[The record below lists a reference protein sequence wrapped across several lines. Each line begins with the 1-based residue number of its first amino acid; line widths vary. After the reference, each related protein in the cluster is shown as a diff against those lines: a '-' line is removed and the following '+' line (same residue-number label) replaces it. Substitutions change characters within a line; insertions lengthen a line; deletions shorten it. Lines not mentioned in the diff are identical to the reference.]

1 MATRLTEVE
10 QPKGTVTWV
19 LANDQLSQYNFQT
32 PELKENRYL
41 SVSFGDEEIGIGIS
55 ALPPSRKPH
64 RGFWSVIAQRLGR
77 GEKLPATRLRIEPLI
92 PYDEALPGLHTPI
105 SAMHPYVVMENGT
118 RYGVAVWIPKSMI
131 GEWSAERER
140 PQGGND
146 LFKLH
151 ATGKV
156 EVYRQR
162 QNVALLVR
170 LNGDTPIAEQRI
182 QMAVAD
188 PIRREMLIGVSDTP
202 VEGNDYT
209 SSLVTKRQVLLRDN
223 SSVSTEGNGEKQP
236 AETYDLVFN
245 TVAKRGTK
253 ENATFDQK
261 GLVDVIVATCTDD
274 EVTEIRTQPISYP
287 KVDSDFGGGY
297 SGLRSFGGFG
307 TRSLDLGVTKGGFR
321 DSTVKGETSFTNRE
335 VQKVNIRTVREL
347 RPIARFRLSL
357 VGSGG
362 PILATMSE
370 APVSTSGVEV

>member
-1 MATRLTEVE
+1 MATKITEVE
-10 QPKGTVTWV
+10 PKGAVTWV
-19 LANDQLSQYNFQT
+19 LASDQLSQYNFKT
-32 PELKENRYL
+32 PQLKDNRYL
-41 SVSFGDEEIGIGIS
+41 SVSFGDEEIGVGVF
-55 ALPPSRKPH
+55 ALPPSRKP
-64 RGFWSVIAQRLGR
+64 RKGFWNAIAQRLGR
-77 GEKLPATRLRIEPLI
+77 GEKLPATRLRIEQQI

-105 SAMHPYVVMENGT
+105 SALHPYVVMENGT
-118 RYGVAVWIPKSMI
+118 RYGVGVWVPKSMI
-131 GEWSAERER
+131 GEWSTERER

-146 LFKLH
+146 LFKLY

-188 PIRREMLIGVSDTP
+188 PVRREMLVGVSDTP
-202 VEGNDYT
+202 VEGKGYT

-245 TVAKRGTK
+245 TVAQRGTK

-274 EVTEIRTQPISYP
+274 EVTEIRTPPISHSIL
-287 KVDSDFGGGY
+287 DSDFGGGFL
-297 SGLRSFGGFG
+297 GLRSFGGFG
-307 TRSLDLGVTKGGFR
+307 TRSLDLGVTKEGFR

-335 VQKVNIRTVREL
+335 VQEVNIRTVREL
-347 RPIARFRLSL
+347 RPIARFRLAL

-362 PILATMSE
+362 PILAEMSE
-370 APVSTSGVEV
+370 ALTPAQ

>member
-1 MATRLTEVE
+1 MATKLTEVE
-10 QPKGTVTWV
+10 PKGVVTW
-19 LANDQLSQYNFQT
+19 AIASDQLSQHNFQT
-32 PELKENRYL
+32 PQLPENRYL
-41 SVSFGDEEIGIGIS
+41 SVSFGNEEIGVGVF
-55 ALPPSRKPH
+55 ALPPSRKPR
-64 RGFWSVIAQRLGR
+64 RGFWSIIAQRLGQ
-77 GEKLPATRLRIEPLI
+77 GEKLPATRLRIEPPI
-92 PYDEALPGLHTPI
+92 PYDKALPGLHTPI
-105 SAMHPYVVMENGT
+105 SVMHPYVVMENGT
-118 RYGVAVWIPKSMI
+118 RYGIGVWVPRSMI

-146 LFKLH
+146 LLKLY

-170 LNGDTPIAEQRI
+170 LNGDTPIAEQRV

-188 PIRREMLIGVSDTP
+188 PVRREMLIGVSDTP
-202 VEGNDYT
+202 VEGKDYT

-245 TVAKRGTK
+245 TVAQRGTK

-287 KVDSDFGGGY
+287 KVDLDSGGGY
-297 SGLRSFGGFG
+297 SDLRSFGSFV
-307 TRSLDLGVTKGGFR
+307 TRSLNLGVTKGGFR

-347 RPIARFRLSL
+347 RPIARFRLAL

-362 PILATMSE
+362 PIVAEMSE
-370 APVSTSGVEV
+370 APTPA

>member
-1 MATRLTEVE
+1 MATKLTEVE
-10 QPKGTVTWV
+10 PKGAVTWV
-19 LANDQLSQYNFQT
+19 LPSDQLSQYSFQT
-32 PELKENRYL
+32 PQLQENRYL
-41 SVSFGDEEIGIGIS
+41 SVSFGDEEIGIGIF
-55 ALPPSRKPH
+55 ALPPSRKP
-64 RGFWSVIAQRLGR
+64 RKGFWDMIAQRLGR
-77 GEKLPATRLRIEPLI
+77 GEKLPATRLRIEPSI

-118 RYGVAVWIPKSMI
+118 RYGVGVWVPNSMI

-140 PQGGND
+140 PQGGEG
-146 LFKLH
+146 LLQLY

-170 LNGDTPIAEQRI
+170 LNGDTPIAEQKI

-188 PIRREMLIGVSDTP
+188 SIRREMLIGVSDTP
-202 VEGNDYT
+202 VEGNNYT

-223 SSVSTEGNGEKQP
+223 SSTSPEGNGEKQP

-245 TVAKRGTK
+245 TVTQRGTK

-274 EVTEIRTQPISYP
+274 EVTEIRTQPVSHPII
-287 KVDSDFGGGY
+287 DSDCGGGY
-297 SGLRSFGGFG
+297 LGRRSFGGFG
-307 TRSLDLGVTKGGFR
+307 TRSLDLGVTKGGLR
-321 DSTVKGETSFTNRE
+321 DSTIKGETSFANRE
-335 VQKVNIRTVREL
+335 VQKVNIRTVRDL
-347 RPIARFRLSL
+347 RPIARFRLAL

-362 PILATMSE
+362 PIVAEMSE
-370 APVSTSGVEV
+370 APTPA